1 MFLEVYNQL
10 MSDMLNQ
17 KYAFAKLRTELK
29 RREERICRKCGRFG
43 HLAWKYRSKEKQKK
57 KIVVVNRFEMLGSQ
71 VMQYGVREVRRQEI
85 IREEATCFGCRKKGH
100 KKWECLQKK
109 ERRREEAAL
118 LRKVWGKIKKYCG
131 AKELLPRKA
140 VMSMEGWTMR
150 WEVVTLVEC
159 RGYDY
164 KGTKTQENQGQGF
177 LGKEQMCNM

>member
-1 MFLEVYNQL
+1 

-85 IREEATCFGCRKKGH
+85 IREEATCFGYGKKRH
-100 KKWECLQKK
+100 KKWDCPQKK

-118 LRKVWGKIKKYCG
+118 
-131 AKELLPRKA
+131 P
-140 VMSMEGWTMR
+140 
-150 WEVVTLVEC
+150 
-159 RGYDY
+159 
-164 KGTKTQENQGQGF
+164 
-177 LGKEQMCNM
+177 